1 MATDPEKSDER
12 LAQRRAALLVAARRL
27 FLDVGFEETTLSH
40 VVAEAGGSL
49 STLYKLF
56 GSKEGLLHAVV
67 FEMVQSGADVI
78 REIGRKGLTP
88 AAALMEVG
96 EELQRR
102 FLSPEDVALVRVL
115 ITRSACDPD
124 FARAF
129 FERTR
134 KPTIGALE
142 ALFTRWQEQ
151 GLGVAI
157 PPNLLARIFLSV
169 LIEDLRSEMFFQT
182 PFCGLSDEERDF
194 RIGFFLRGA
203 GLRDDLRDG
212 GL

>member
-1 MATDPEKSDER
+1 MAVMALDLEKSDER

-27 FLDVGFEETTLSH
+27 FLDLGFEETTLSH

-67 FEMVQSGADVI
+67 FEMMQSGADVI
-78 REIGRKGLTP
+78 REIGRKDLTP
-88 AAALMEVG
+88 AAALREVG

-102 FLSPEDVALVRVL
+102 FLSPEDVALVRVS

-129 FERTR
+129 FDRTR
-134 KPTIGALE
+134 KPTVGALE
-142 ALFTRWQEQ
+142 ALFARWQQQ
-151 GLGVAI
+151 GLGVAG
-157 PPNLLARIFLSV
+157 PPDLLARMFLSV
-169 LIEDLRSEMFFQT
+169 LIDDLRSEMFFQ
-182 PFCGLSDEERDF
+182 CAIRGLSDEERDH
-194 RIGFFLRGA
+194 RIAFFLRGA
-203 GLRDDLRDG
+203 GLCDDR
-212 GL
+212 

>member
-1 MATDPEKSDER
+1 MAAMATDPEKSDER

-182 PFCGLSDEERDF
+182 PFCGLSDEERDH
-194 RIGFFLRGA
+194 RIAFFLRGA
-203 GLRDDLRDG
+203 GLRDDL
-212 GL
+212 